1 MQLTRQTEYAIR
13 ILIEL
18 ASLPQGEVTQSR
30 IISEKQDVPDKFLK
44 KTVQVLVRAGLVESK
59 RGMQGGV
66 RLAVPA
72 NSITI
77 ADLVNIVEGQVAIN
91 PCLARGFYCK
101 NSPDCR
107 VRVILQR
114 AQQAMVAELGKE
126 TIADLVTE
134 SFPG

>member
-18 ASLPQGEVTQSR
+18 ASLPQGKVIQSR

-44 KTVQVLVRAGLVESK
+44 KTVQVLVRAGLVESR

-66 RLAVPA
+66 KLAVPA

-77 ADLVNIVEGQVAIN
+77 ADLVNIIEGQVAIN
-91 PCLARGFYCK
+91 PCLAKGVHCK

-114 AQQAMVAELGKE
+114 AQQAMLAELGKE
-126 TIADLVTE
+126 TIADLAME
-134 SFPG
+134 SVAD